1 MKRSCLEISLAIHRT
16 GDSRLAVPSLW
27 ASAPARQ
34 QAGMPRAAFKSN
46 AHVSVL
52 ISTGIASLGC
62 ISKDSV
68 TNEKHTSSRNEVN
81 FFKKKKRGEGE
92 LFCDSVDIY

>member
-1 MKRSCLEISLAIHRT
+1 MNCSSLELSLAIQRT
-16 GDSRLAVPSLW
+16 RDSRLAVPSLW

-34 QAGMPRAAFKSN
+34 QAGMQRATFKSN

-68 TNEKHTSSRNEVN
+68 TNEKHTSPRNEVN
-81 FFKKKKRGEGE
+81 FLKKRGEGE

>member
-1 MKRSCLEISLAIHRT
+1 MHR
-16 GDSRLAVPSLW
+16 AV
-27 ASAPARQ
+27 
-34 QAGMPRAAFKSN
+34 FKSN
-46 AHVSVL
+46 AHISVL

-81 FFKKKKRGEGE
+81 FLKKKKRGEGE
-92 LFCDSVDIY
+92 LFRGSVDIY